1 MSFVETDRRNAPR
14 ILIAA
19 PVFRRLQLYIDLCP
33 FEVGGLGSVEAFG
46 DDLLV
51 TSAILIRQ
59 RATGSDVELD
69 SQAIADHLLQILREG
84 RDPSSLRVWWHS
96 HAEGPILWS
105 STDERTIEGMQI
117 DRLVSI
123 VGNKRNEFACRLDE
137 FSPRRRTFDGLPL
150 LPMPDGVLEDEATLR
165 LQVMAELREKVT
177 LIHRDVSEVPEIFLD
192 PSCTLEIPIPF
203 DEPRAPQQG

>member
-1 MSFVETDRRNAPR
+1 MSFVETEPRKAPR

-19 PVFRRLQLYIDLCP
+19 PAFRRLQLYIDFCP

-51 TSAILIRQ
+51 TSVFLIRQ

-69 SQAIADHLLQILREG
+69 PQAIADHLLRILGEG
-84 RDPSSLRVWWHS
+84 KDPSSLRVWWHS
-96 HAEGPILWS
+96 HVEGSTLWS
-105 STDERTIEGMQI
+105 STDEQAIEGMQI

-123 VGNKRNEFACRLDE
+123 VGNKRHEFACRLDE
-137 FSPRRRTFDGLPL
+137 FAPRRRTHDRLPL
-150 LPMPDGVLEDEATLR
+150 LPMPDGVLEDEAALR
-165 LQVMAELREKVT
+165 RQIMVELRENVT
-177 LIHRDVSEVPEIFLD
+177 LIHRDVSVVPEIFLD

-203 DEPRAPQQG
+203 DEPRAPEQQ

>member
-1 MSFVETDRRNAPR
+1 MSLEEIEPRKAPR

-69 SQAIADHLLQILREG
+69 SQAIADHLSRVPHLQKLHLQENRISRAGAKAITDALLG
-84 RDPSSLRVWWHS
+84 RTTRV
-96 HAEGPILWS
+96 
-105 STDERTIEGMQI
+105 D
-117 DRLVSI
+117 
-123 VGNKRNEFACRLDE
+123 F
-137 FSPRRRTFDGLPL
+137 
-150 LPMPDGVLEDEATLR
+150 
-165 LQVMAELREKVT
+165 
-177 LIHRDVSEVPEIFLD
+177 
-192 PSCTLEIPIPF
+192 
-203 DEPRAPQQG
+203 